1 MDLEFLFSM
10 LGTALGILITILT
23 FIIKLSKNTK
33 VRKNAEKL
41 LLLTNQIATYVKE
54 AEGFSNYTGV
64 EKKNYVLTKMNQFS
78 IDNNVKYNEEYI
90 SNKIEELIDTTK
102 VVNSNKAN
110 EAVVN
115 NKDWLEWYEKKKD
128 INIWN

>member
-115 NKDWLEWYEKKKD
+115 NKDWLKWYEKKKD